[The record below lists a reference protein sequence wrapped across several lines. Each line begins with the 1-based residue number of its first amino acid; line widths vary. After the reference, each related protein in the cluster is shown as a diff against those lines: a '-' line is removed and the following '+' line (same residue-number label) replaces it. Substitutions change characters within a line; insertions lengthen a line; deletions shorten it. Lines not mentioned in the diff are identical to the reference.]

1 MRAPIRPVRGRW
13 PRWVETRTQR
23 FLREDPRAILDDDVE
38 PERFRLAMSSLHVG
52 DTIKIT
58 KSDRHPQSDALL
70 TEHLDLTNSTILD
83 IGASDGSTSID
94 LIRRVG
100 TFDRYIIAD
109 LYLNVT
115 AVPVGRLMVFRDQSG
130 TDILVAGARWL
141 AWPAR
146 SPIVKI
152 LCRPVTSA
160 ARRSPRARE
169 VLLLNP
175 AVRDLLANDERVTS
189 RVHDIFTRWTGP
201 RPDVIKVANVLRRLY
216 FSDERIAQALGV
228 LLDNLVE
235 GGHLL
240 IIDNPMGIAGIDERG
255 GLYRRQEG
263 KFVLVARTEHQP
275 EISDLIELTG
285 GA

>member
-141 AWPAR
+141 AWPAL

-189 RVHDIFTRWTGP
+189 GVHDIFTRWTGP

-240 IIDNPMGIAGIDERG
+240 IIDNPRIAGIDERG